1 MKQLPA
7 FIGALLFALHAFAQ
21 GDAAATGGAIVEAL
35 NKRDVDALVRVMDVD
50 EIARLVTKDLGLSAA
65 DREQVRLSFPKA
77 LRNNLEIGVRTI
89 EGSQGT
95 AKFLRGGKRDA
106 KPFSLV
112 RYDLGDQGID
122 YVEYYLT
129 ASGKVDDWYVH
140 SLATLYSTSAALG
153 LATIFKTDSM
163 LFGILGTRMTTEAD
177 TKPFAE
183 LRARLQK
190 QDFAGA
196 YKALE
201 AFPEGFRKTRQWA
214 LMRVTYGAR
223 IDDPTHRAALRYLA
237 QNFGQDPALQFM
249 LIDHYA
255 FEKQFDRALAALA
268 ALERA
273 IGGEDAATANLRGRI
288 LIRPNATKR
297 RPRPAAAAWR
307 SSPITSRPT
316 GAWWKSAWMRTTAR
330 SPSRASPRTRRPSR
344 SSSTRSSSPASR
356 PTRRSPRRRSSPPGR
371 SAAKSS

>member
-1 MKQLPA
+1 MKKISAL
-7 FIGALLFALHAFAQ
+7 IVGLLFALHALAQ

-35 NKRDVDALVRVMDVD
+35 NKRDADALLRVMDVD
-50 EIARLVTKDLGLSAA
+50 EVARLVTKDLGLSAA

-77 LRNNLEIGVRTI
+77 LRNNLEIGIRTI
-89 EGSQGT
+89 EGSQGS

-106 KPFSLV
+106 KPYALV

-163 LFGILGTRMTTEAD
+163 LFGVFGTRMTTEAD
-177 TKPFAE
+177 TKPFAD

-196 YKALE
+196 YKALD

-223 IDDPTHRAALRYLA
+223 IDDPTHRAALRTLA
-237 QNFGQDPALQFM
+237 QNFGEDPALQFM
-249 LIDHYA
+249 LIDHYM
-255 FEKQFDRALAALA
+255 FEKQFDRSLAALA

-288 LIRPNATKR
+288 LI
-297 RPRPAAAAWR
+297 
-307 SSPITSRPT
+307 
-316 GAWWKSAWMRTTAR
+316 
-330 SPSRASPRTRRPSR
+330 
-344 SSSTRSSSPASR
+344 
-356 PTRRSPRRRSSPPGR
+356 PTRRYEEAAKACR
-371 SAAKSS
+371 SAMALEPDHQPAYWCLVEVGLDANNGKITIEGLTAYEKAFKVEFDAVKLAGLDAYKAISKTPEFAAWAKRRKK

>member
-1 MKQLPA
+1 MRRI
-7 FIGALLFALHAFAQ
+7 FALLWGLLFSLHAAAQ

-288 LIRPNATKR
+288 LIPTKR
-297 RPRPAAAAWR
+297 YEEAAKACRRGKALEPDHKPAYWCLVEVGLDANNGKITIEGLTAYEKAFQVEFDAVKLAGVEAYKTISKTPEFAAW
-307 SSPITSRPT
+307 
-316 GAWWKSAWMRTTAR
+316 AK
-330 SPSRASPRTRRPSR
+330 RR
-344 SSSTRSSSPASR
+344 
-356 PTRRSPRRRSSPPGR
+356 
-371 SAAKSS
+371 KK

>member
-1 MKQLPA
+1 MKK
-7 FIGALLFALHAFAQ
+7 ISALLWGLLFSLHAAAQ

-35 NKRDVDALVRVMDVD
+35 NKRDVDALLRVMDVD

-65 DREQVRLSFPKA
+65 DREQVRVAFPKA

-89 EGSQGT
+89 EGSQGS

-106 KPFSLV
+106 RPFSLV

-163 LFGILGTRMTTEAD
+163 LFGIFGTRMTTEAD
-177 TKPFAE
+177 TRPFAE

-223 IDDPTHRAALRYLA
+223 IDDLTHRAALRTLA
-237 QNFGQDPALQFM
+237 QDFGQDPALQFM

-288 LIRPNATKR
+288 LIPTKR
-297 RPRPAAAAWR
+297 YEEAAKACRRGIALEPDHQPAYWCLVEVGLDANDGKVTIEGLTAYEKAFQVEFDAVKLAGVEAYKTISRTPEFAAW
-307 SSPITSRPT
+307 
-316 GAWWKSAWMRTTAR
+316 AK
-330 SPSRASPRTRRPSR
+330 RR
-344 SSSTRSSSPASR
+344 
-356 PTRRSPRRRSSPPGR
+356 
-371 SAAKSS
+371 KK